1 MKIKLEHLKSAYE
14 SQDLQFIALLDGD
27 DTFDELIQKARDMVG
42 IKKLLTSYSSPEFYT
57 MVYEESKKIC
67 SFYSLPNAWIHPIAS
82 LIAFDIFP
90 TPGIGT
96 YLSGETKDET
106 GKYKDL
112 TITISQQTSFEALLD
127 WLEQHR
133 SVIQERLKH
142 LPRKASKVTNFKL
155 KLGAFSLHR
164 KGYTPKQ
171 IETELSKQY
180 ESDNETYDALYRENI
195 YHWISDLK
203 KLLKRQPL
211 KSGKR

>member
-1 MKIKLEHLKSAYE
+1 MKIKLEHSKSAYE

-27 DTFDELIQKARDMVG
+27 DTFDELIQKARG
-42 IKKLLTSYSSPEFYT
+42 LLGVTKPLTKYSTSDFYT

-82 LIAFDIFP
+82 LIAFDKFP

-96 YLSGETKDET
+96 YLNGETKDET
-106 GKYKDL
+106 GKYNDL

-133 SVIQERLKH
+133 SVIQGRLKH
-142 LPRKASKVTNFKL
+142 LPRKASQVENFALKLEVFKL
-155 KLGAFSLHR
+155 YR

-171 IETELSKQY
+171 IEAELSKQY
-180 ESDNETYDALYRENI
+180 ENDNNTYDSLYRENI

>member
-1 MKIKLEHLKSAYE
+1 MKIKLEHPKSAYE

-27 DTFDELIQKARDMVG
+27 DTFDELVQKARDILDITKPLV
-42 IKKLLTSYSSPEFYT
+42 SYSSPQFYT
-57 MVYEESKKIC
+57 MVYEKSKKIC
-67 SFYSLPNAWIHPIAS
+67 SFYSLPSAWIHPIAS
-82 LIAFDIFP
+82 LIAFDRFP

-96 YLSGETKDET
+96 YLNGETKDGT
-106 GKYKDL
+106 GKHNDL
-112 TITISQQTSFEALLD
+112 IITISQQTSFEALLD

-142 LPRKASKVTNFKL
+142 LPRKASRVEYFKL
-155 KLGAFSLHR
+155 KLEVFNLHR

-171 IETELSKQY
+171 IEAELSKQY
-180 ESDNETYDALYRENI
+180 ENDNKTYDALYRENI

-211 KSGKR
+211 KR